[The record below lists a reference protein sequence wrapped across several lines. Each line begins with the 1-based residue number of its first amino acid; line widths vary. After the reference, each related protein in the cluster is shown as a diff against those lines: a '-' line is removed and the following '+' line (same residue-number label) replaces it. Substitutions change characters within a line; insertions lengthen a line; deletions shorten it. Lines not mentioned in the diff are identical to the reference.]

1 MTLKLEFPPEL
12 ESRLRKEAAKRG
24 MSVDQCAQLLLQDQL
39 ALTTETST
47 PDVRALRKTPE
58 ESLRAFHE
66 LLDFIK
72 SLNIPAPSIPAEAL
86 RRENLYEDRGL

>member
-1 MTLKLEFPPEL
+1 MTLKLELPPEL

-24 MSVDQCAQLLLQDQL
+24 LSVDQCAQLLLQDQL
-39 ALTTETST
+39 ALAETST

-58 ESLRAFHE
+58 ERLRAFHE

-72 SLNIPAPSIPAEAL
+72 SLNIPSPPIPAEAL